1 MTPDVT
7 AIIHGTT
14 PEANTYMHAHT
25 KPHADKLKTFV
36 FSEYFS

>member
-1 MTPDVT
+1 MT

-14 PEANTYMHAHT
+14 LEANTYMHAHT
-25 KPHADKLKTFV
+25 KPHAGKLKTFF